1 MAVCDSST
9 DVPVFRAKGNGLPIG
24 LCLPYSGL
32 LYGGGRHSLPN
43 SMASSGDCTQA
54 LCDDFRRHLK
64 GFYAHL
70 KLAPPYDSIEKAIT
84 HLAALLKA
92 MPLEEREQ
100 IRADSKK
107 QWALYSQAF
116 VESGLHQKHRGIIV
130 GLIESRQTADLQD
143 DYHHF
148 LDAFRS

>member
-1 MAVCDSST
+1 MT
-9 DVPVFRAKGNGLPIG
+9 G
-24 LCLPYSGL
+24 
-32 LYGGGRHSLPN
+32 
-43 SMASSGDCTQA
+43 SGDCIQA
-54 LCDDFRRHLK
+54 LRDDFRHHLK

-70 KLAPPYDSIEKAIT
+70 KLAPPYDSIEKAVA
-84 HLAALLKA
+84 HLAALLK
-92 MPLEEREQ
+92 PLPFEEREH

-107 QWALYSQAF
+107 QWALFSQAF

-130 GLIESRQTADLQD
+130 GLIKSQQTAGLQD